1 VVEYFDKGQFPPQ
14 PFPIDSLTT
23 PAISS
28 EDIRQVF
35 DWEYLMTCIED
46 IYLNNVE
53 WAQQMYAKLGIPN
66 SEQLSPDWLI
76 WKENFRRSM
85 YHFFL
90 MGGVLCRFY
99 QEPLSE
105 SPDHLFQDRDKRV
118 KQPDDEP
125 LLKSEEMAHLL
136 KYSVFNFEDYAR
148 HESIYKDLAEF
159 FEKQTEHRP
168 STLDNPELLNA
179 YPEDAVPQLDRCHAE
194 TLHVEMIQCLLSSL
208 TLLDHTGQSQIFEE
222 QAVTV
227 GEPSKKITVVCLGS
241 FYPETIALPDNPK
254 NAHKTLLLKK
264 AISESKDSAWRS
276 CSPFMSRILEIM
288 RAFSG
293 QPNHYKE
300 QYPTPPPPLQIFQYI
315 LRKYLGLRFSED
327 AFEPEDLDAPHHLFV
342 HHLEMGHLLL
352 DGWPEVVP
360 TLFDLDDGTEYE
372 AYYA

>member
-1 VVEYFDKGQFPPQ
+1 
-14 PFPIDSLTT
+14 
-23 PAISS
+23 
-28 EDIRQVF
+28 
-35 DWEYLMTCIED
+35 
-46 IYLNNVE
+46 
-53 WAQQMYAKLGIPN
+53 
-66 SEQLSPDWLI
+66 
-76 WKENFRRSM
+76 
-85 YHFFL
+85 
-90 MGGVLCRFY
+90 
-99 QEPLSE
+99 
-105 SPDHLFQDRDKRV
+105 
-118 KQPDDEP
+118 
-125 LLKSEEMAHLL
+125 MAHLL

-148 HESIYKDLAEF
+148 HESIYKGLAEF
-159 FEKQTEHRP
+159 FKKQTEHRP

-227 GEPSKKITVVCLGS
+227 EEPSKKITVVCLGS

-264 AISESKDSAWRS
+264 AISETKDSAWRS

-300 QYPTPPPPLQIFQYI
+300 QYPIPPPPVQIFQYI

-327 AFEPEDLDAPHHLFV
+327 AFESEDLDAPHHLFV

-352 DGWPEVVP
+352 DGWREVVP